1 MGDFKYPVRNLSNLA
16 NQNSTGRTDANFSNV
31 SLLFQPTAED
41 VSLVDL
47 GPLSLTLTAQGDAA
61 LSTAVAD
68 PWGGSRKLLRLDGT
82 GDYVTV
88 GSSSGF
94 AFGTGA
100 GTIEGW
106 IRPDTIDAAN
116 EHYLFST
123 GSTEQTGL
131 YLDDS
136 SNAGEVTGI
145 LSGTANQARTSGAA
159 TSATWAHVALCW
171 DGSGNIYSWLN
182 GGSGGTGTDANAKGA
197 AETAFIGAFNASFPT
212 KAAYITGVRVT
223 KGVAR
228 YTSAFPA
235 PTKPFPIQ

>member
-1 MGDFKYPVRNLSNLA
+1 MVFPLAISGSIGDPYF
-16 NQNSTGRTDANFSNV
+16 DNV
-31 SLLFQPTAED
+31 SLLFQPSTMDE
-41 VSLVDL
+41 SLVDR
-47 GPLSLTLTAQGDAA
+47 GPLGLTLTAQGDAA
-61 LSTAVAD
+61 LSTAVSD
-68 PWGGSRKLLRLDGT
+68 PWGGARKVLRCDGT
-82 GDYVTV
+82 GDYLTV
-88 GSSSGF
+88 GASDGF
-94 AFGTGA
+94 SFGTGA

-145 LSGTANQARTSGAA
+145 LSGTPNQARTSAAA
-159 TSATWAHVALCW
+159 TSATWFHVALCW

-197 AETAFIGAFNASFPT
+197 NETAFIGAFNASFPT
-212 KAAYITGVRVT
+212 KAAYITGVRIT

-228 YTSAFPA
+228 YTSSFTPR
-235 PTKPFPIQ
+235 TTPFPTQ